1 MQPPLLSALPANPS
15 QYKLTVVA
23 VDNGVPQKSATAT
36 VFVNINDI
44 NNIPPRFAQSIYYA
58 RVSEK
63 APAFTSLLNLTADD
77 PDETSIMH
85 YNISGFS
92 KAKTIDGRNV
102 DDLPDPY
109 DYARRFGIRPHNGEL
124 FLRNTVDRER
134 LESVII
140 HITAMDINGEVN
152 TPQTG
157 DSKGLKSF

>member
-1 MQPPLLSALPANPS
+1 M
-15 QYKLTVVA
+15 
-23 VDNGVPQKSATAT
+23 AT
-36 VFVNINDI
+36 VIINVTDI
-44 NNIPPRFAQSIYYA
+44 NNQPPRFSERVYYA

-63 APAFTSLLNLTADD
+63 APAFTSLFNLTAQD
-77 PDETSIMH
+77 PDQTAIMH

-92 KAKTIDGRNV
+92 NAKTVDGRNV
-102 DDLPDPY
+102 DDLPKPY

-124 FLRNTVDRER
+124 FLRDSIDRER

-157 DSKGLKSF
+157 ESKALNSNIFETF